1 MNNKQLE
8 PLTIQPEIMAPKSKR
23 ASWGTFNP
31 PQHNFPRLGK
41 SSVPQQNYTLEK
53 RNLHASE
60 TMMLALGMSWR
71 MC

>member
-8 PLTIQPEIMAPKSKR
+8 PLTNQPEIMAAKSKG
-23 ASWGTFNP
+23 AAWGTFNP
-31 PQHNFPRLGK
+31 PHHNFPKLGK
-41 SSVPQQNYTLEK
+41 CAAQQNHTLEK

-71 MC
+71 MS